1 MKCRHL
7 GHEVDAQNASRE
19 AHPDTE
25 ITEIERFFDE
35 TAEFTD

>member
-1 MKCRHL
+1 MVLIWMKCRHL
-7 GHEVDAQNASRE
+7 GHEVDAHSA
-19 AHPDTE
+19 PYTE